1 MSDTSG
7 STGVGVAVGAGD
19 GVGVYVG
26 TGVGVGVGFLVG
38 RGVGVTLAGLRCIPG
53 SGALCPQ
60 PVKRRTII
68 RNKLMSAFLLVF
80 NIISP
85 FLK

>member
-1 MSDTSG
+1 MSDTFG

-60 PVKRRTII
+60 PVKSRTII
-68 RNKLMSAFLLVF
+68 RNKLISAFLLVF

-85 FLK
+85 FPK